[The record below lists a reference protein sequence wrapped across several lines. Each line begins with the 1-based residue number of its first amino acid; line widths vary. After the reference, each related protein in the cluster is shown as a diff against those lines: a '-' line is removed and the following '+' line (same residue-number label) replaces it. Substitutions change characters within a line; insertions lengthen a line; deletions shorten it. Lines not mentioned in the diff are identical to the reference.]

1 MRDMN
6 KLVEMVGENAEIRQD
21 GVSVPVKVRSVNSPH
36 SLGNATD
43 TWQIEVS
50 PAEKER
56 GASWYA
62 RGWMAHASTPGAW
75 GLRVPKD
82 STKCAIC
89 GKRFEGS
96 GGRLKHTIGAGK
108 YDSMRAVKWI
118 DVSRPVGDHERWA
131 HPKCL
136 HAVRNDKSKWPAGLV
151 FVDTPESV
159 DEQRQDQA
167 LKILIEQGRDRVDAH
182 RAVTWVNGREPAIIG
197 ELLDKDKLVP
207 KVGDIVSSDKS
218 GIGKVVR
225 VDYSCADTFVEFP
238 SRAGLPTYYTRSYL
252 ANITLISRDG
262 KVIDRKYSP

>member
-89 GKRFEGS
+89 GKRIEG
-96 GGRLKHTIGAGK
+96 
-108 YDSMRAVKWI
+108 
-118 DVSRPVGDHERWA
+118 
-131 HPKCL
+131 
-136 HAVRNDKSKWPAGLV
+136 
-151 FVDTPESV
+151 
-159 DEQRQDQA
+159 
-167 LKILIEQGRDRVDAH
+167 
-182 RAVTWVNGREPAIIG
+182 
-197 ELLDKDKLVP
+197 
-207 KVGDIVSSDKS
+207 
-218 GIGKVVR
+218 
-225 VDYSCADTFVEFP
+225 
-238 SRAGLPTYYTRSYL
+238 
-252 ANITLISRDG
+252 
-262 KVIDRKYSP
+262 